1 MILLILI
8 LFNLYVST
16 YPFFFNKNNL
26 SPDTAKLIN
35 YNLGN
40 RILKK
45 ITNKISNDTQDHNT
59 IDNKKVIKIAPA
71 GLNGF
76 YMMGICNYIRDNYD
90 LTDYIF
96 SGASAGAWNSL
107 YFSYDGNITD
117 FKNSIFNLQFENVT
131 SILEIQHMLKRN
143 IIKNLKEED
152 FNFNKLYIGVT
163 IFDNC
168 GFQNTIFSNFDS
180 LEDAIECCIASSHI
194 PLITGGVFNVYKN
207 VYTFDGG
214 FSMNPYVNKSETLF
228 IRHNMWNNKK
238 SNPFDIASFNISEH
252 NFTQSFIDGYNDSK
266 NNKKILDRYL
276 I

>member
-1 MILLILI
+1 MILLIVI
-8 LFNLYVST
+8 LFNLYIFT
-16 YPFFFNKNNL
+16 HPFFFNKYNL

-76 YMMGICNYIRDNYD
+76 YMMGICSYIRDNYD
-90 LTDYIF
+90 LSDYIF

-107 YFSYDGNITD
+107 YFSYKGNVTD
-117 FKNSIFNLQFENVT
+117 FKNSIFNLRFENVT
-131 SILEIQHMLKRN
+131 SILEIQHMIKRN

-152 FNFNKLYIGVT
+152 FDFNKLYIGVT

-194 PLITGGVFNVYKN
+194 PLITGGIFNVYKN